1 MGLEYK
7 PRASVRTTENH
18 GDNVSST
25 RVLRSK
31 PTYSGICRRKQL
43 RTGCSHL
50 HGYKL
55 LPVAYA
61 SRTLTDTEKRY
72 AQIEKE
78 LLASTWACEKFARYV
93 VGLKSFTLQTDHKPL
108 ITIINSQDLDKA
120 PIRCQRLLMRLM
132 RFSISAK
139 YVPGKE
145 LKVDNH
151 FVLPIANPFLLC
163 PDV

>member
-7 PRASVRTTENH
+7 PRARVRTTEYH
-18 GDNVSST
+18 GDKVSSSAFYDPNQST
-25 RVLRSK
+25 VVFADVSNYGL
-31 PTYSGICRRKQL
+31 GAVILQ
-43 RTGCSHL
+43 L

-78 LLASTWACEKFARYV
+78 LLASTCEKFARYL
-93 VGLKSFTLQTDHKPL
+93 VGLKSFSLPTDRKPL
-108 ITIINSQDLDKA
+108 IRIINSQDLDKA

-139 YVPGKE
+139 YVPW
-145 LKVDNH
+145 
-151 FVLPIANPFLLC
+151 
-163 PDV
+163 